1 VIRSL
6 FRLRNCRKWQYLL
19 RAMRNG
25 SSFKE
30 DWFSDRDERERERDH
45 RARKSEQK
53 EREGGRNEGQRR
65 RECWTGLGWDLNN
78 LKMGQALRP
87 RLVLMI

>member
-1 VIRSL
+1 
-6 FRLRNCRKWQYLL
+6 
-19 RAMRNG
+19 MRNG

-30 DWFSDRDERERERDH
+30 DWFFDRDERERERE
-45 RARKSEQK
+45 RKITEQESLSKSQK